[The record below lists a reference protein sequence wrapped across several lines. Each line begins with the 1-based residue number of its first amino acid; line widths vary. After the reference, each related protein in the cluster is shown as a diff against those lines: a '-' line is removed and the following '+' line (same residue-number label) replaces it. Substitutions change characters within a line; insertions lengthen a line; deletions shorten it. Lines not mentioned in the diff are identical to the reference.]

1 MASMPRKNYFSMKEK
16 EIIKKNYK
24 KILICEKKILDQLN
38 IIKNFKYELL
48 HRDLHPHNILI
59 NGKKVYLMD
68 IDSIVP
74 TKWPIAIGFAV
85 FKLIRQFCVKN
96 KITPKNIGLMS
107 NFINILLDSS
117 KISGMNYKILF
128 LGGKIEILRRII
140 VIMEGN
146 LNGNI
151 SPWNK
156 VLEMQIKALSEIEYL
171 EEKLV

>member
-1 MASMPRKNYFSMKEK
+1 MR
-16 EIIKKNYK
+16 
-24 KILICEKKILDQLN
+24 
-38 IIKNFKYELL
+38 
-48 HRDLHPHNILI
+48 
-59 NGKKVYLMD
+59 
-68 IDSIVP
+68 
-74 TKWPIAIGFAV
+74 
-85 FKLIRQFCVKN
+85 
-96 KITPKNIGLMS
+96 